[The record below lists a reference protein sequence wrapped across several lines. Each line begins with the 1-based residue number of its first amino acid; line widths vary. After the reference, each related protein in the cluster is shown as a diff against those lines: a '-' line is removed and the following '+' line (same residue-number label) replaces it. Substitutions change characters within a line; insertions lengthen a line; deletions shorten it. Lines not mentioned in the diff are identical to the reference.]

1 MKPQAIF
8 LATALLLGTAGIGLP
23 VAAAPTPP
31 APLLLA
37 QSKTPQR
44 TYMTP
49 QRDPNQIAVDITD
62 AEFRVAGIMQ
72 RSYGNFYVLSKD
84 GVQVTYNRDNGNVV
98 VLNSVTG
105 TEFYN
110 YTFTEASRAPAP
122 TGSSFSSNAPE
133 STTLTPIGNGQISA
147 YITDGEFSFS
157 GALTRTSGNT
167 YVGEDGR
174 VRVIYDQSAGRI
186 VIINVVTGT
195 EFYNYAYSGATVG
208 ALPGGEPLVTGLS
221 SGSTNSR
228 TPESTTMTPI
238 NTNQISVYI
247 VDGEFSYSGAL
258 TRSSGNMFIGQDSQ
272 VRVMYDQGT
281 SRITVI
287 NKVTGTEFYN
297 YIYSTVN
304 EGSL

>member
-8 LATALLLGTAGIGLP
+8 LATALLVATGIGLP
-23 VAAAPTPP
+23 VAAAPIP
-31 APLLLA
+31 AVPLLLA

-62 AEFRVAGIMQ
+62 AEFRVYGIMQ
-72 RSYGNFYVLSKD
+72 RSYGNFYILNTN
-84 GVQVTYNRDNGNVV
+84 GVQITYDRDTGRVM

-110 YTFTEASRAPAP
+110 YIFTEASRAPAP
-122 TGSSFSSNAPE
+122 TSFSSSSNAPE
-133 STTLTPIGNGQISA
+133 STTITPIGNGQLSA

-174 VRVIYDQSAGRI
+174 VRVMYDQSASRI

-195 EFYNYAYSGATVG
+195 EFYNYVYSTANEG
-208 ALPGGEPLVTGLS
+208 AL
-221 SGSTNSR
+221 
-228 TPESTTMTPI
+228 
-238 NTNQISVYI
+238 
-247 VDGEFSYSGAL
+247 
-258 TRSSGNMFIGQDSQ
+258 
-272 VRVMYDQGT
+272 
-281 SRITVI
+281 
-287 NKVTGTEFYN
+287 
-297 YIYSTVN
+297 
-304 EGSL
+304 

>member
-1 MKPQAIF
+1 MHRPATPYPYFNIHSLVRLIMKPQAIF
-8 LATALLLGTAGIGLP
+8 LATALLLGATGIGLP
-23 VAAAPTPP
+23 VAAAPA

-37 QSKTPQR
+37 QSKTPER

-62 AEFRVAGIMQ
+62 GEFRVYGIMQ
-72 RSYGNFYVLSKD
+72 RSYGNFYILNTN
-84 GVQVTYNRDNGNVV
+84 GVQITYDRDTGRVL

-122 TGSSFSSNAPE
+122 TTSSASSNAPQ

-174 VRVIYDQSAGRI
+174 VRVMYDQSASRI
-186 VIINVVTGT
+186 VIINV
-195 EFYNYAYSGATVG
+195 
-208 ALPGGEPLVTGLS
+208 
-221 SGSTNSR
+221 
-228 TPESTTMTPI
+228 
-238 NTNQISVYI
+238 
-247 VDGEFSYSGAL
+247 
-258 TRSSGNMFIGQDSQ
+258 
-272 VRVMYDQGT
+272 
-281 SRITVI
+281 
-287 NKVTGTEFYN
+287 VTGTEFYN

-304 EGSL
+304 EGAL